1 MYGKVDRYDFR
12 YPSPGAL
19 LVNSLAVVFDEPQL
33 LALRALP
40 LDEPGDADVVI
51 AVQHTGISTGT
62 ERLLYTGTMPPFPG
76 LAYPLVP
83 GYESVG
89 VITAAGPTS
98 GRAVGDTVF
107 VAGANCFGATRGL
120 FGGAAEKLVVA
131 GQKTHLIPDGLGDRG
146 VLLSLAATALHALRT
161 HREGTVPSLIVGHG
175 SLGRLAA
182 RLVVALGHPAP
193 TVWEIN
199 PARVS
204 GAEGYSVL
212 HPDHDSKR
220 DYRAILELSGANDIL
235 DALISR
241 LAKGGEIVLGG
252 FYHEPVRFA
261 FPMAFMRAM
270 QLRIAAEFSPI
281 DLADVTAMV
290 TDGRLSLDN
299 IITHRVQATDA
310 VQAYATAFGDA
321 TCVKMILNWSHTV

>member
-1 MYGKVDRYDFR
+1 M
-12 YPSPGAL
+12 
-19 LVNSLAVVFDEPQL
+19 NSLAVVFDEPKA

-40 LDEPGDADVVI
+40 IDEPGDADVLI
-51 AVQHTGISTGT
+51 AVHHTGISTGT

-89 VITAAGPTS
+89 VVTHAGPLS
-98 GRAVGDTVF
+98 NREVGDEVF
-107 VAGANCFGATRGL
+107 VAGARCFGEIRGL

-131 GQKTHLIPDGLGDRG
+131 GDKTHRIPRGLGDQG

-161 HREGTVPSLIVGHG
+161 HDNGALPELIVGHG

-182 RLVVALGHPAP
+182 RLVVALGGPAP

-204 GAEGYSVL
+204 GAEGYTVT
-212 HPDHDSKR
+212 HPDHDPRR
-220 DYRAILELSGANDIL
+220 DYRTMLEVSGANDIL
-235 DALISR
+235 DTLIPR
-241 LAKGGEIVLGG
+241 LARDGEIILGG
-252 FYHEPVRFA
+252 FYHEPVKFA
-261 FPMAFMRAM
+261 FPLAFMRAM
-270 QLRIAAEFSPI
+270 RLKIAAEFSPT

-290 TDGRLSLDN
+290 VDKRLSLDH
-299 IITHRVQATDA
+299 IITHRVPAADA
-310 VQAYATAFGDA
+310 AQAYETAFGDP
-321 TCVKMILNWSHTV
+321 TCVKMILNWSHPA